1 MMLRPYSLLAELTY
15 QCPLHCPYCS
25 NPTSTIPGS
34 ELSTEEWVRV
44 LREAAALGILQAGFS
59 GGEPLTRPDLAD
71 LVAAAREAGLYTN
84 LITSGVGLTPER
96 ARALRQAGLDAI
108 QISFQAENAA
118 SGDALAGTRA
128 HEQKLNAARAACD
141 AGLPLGLNIVL
152 HRENIDRLEALI
164 ALAEVLEAERLELAH
179 TQYYGWALLNRRRL
193 LPSRT
198 QVEKA
203 AGIAQAAQQRLA
215 GKMEIFYVLPDYYE
229 DRPKP
234 CMQGWGRRFLTV
246 NPGGQVLP
254 CPNALSIP
262 GLAYENVRQKSL
274 EWIWT
279 ESESFNRFRGTA
291 WMPEPCRECPQRE
304 IDFGGC
310 RCQAA
315 LLTGDPAATDPVCGL
330 SPQHHRIETI
340 ISAPTDVNTP
350 SWRPRQNPRLLRQQ

>member
-1 MMLRPYSLLAELTY
+1 MILRPYSLLAELTH

-25 NPTSTIPGS
+25 NPTQKTADP
-34 ELSTEEWVRV
+34 ELSTEEWIRV
-44 LREAAALGILQAGFS
+44 LQEAAALGVLQAGFS
-59 GGEPLTRPDLAD
+59 GGEPLLRPDLGA
-71 LVAAAREAGLYTN
+71 LVAAARAAGLYSN
-84 LITSGVGLTPER
+84 LITSGVGLTEER
-96 ARALRQAGLDAI
+96 ARDLRQAGLDAI

-118 SGDALAGTRA
+118 CGDALAGTRA
-128 HEQKLNAARAACD
+128 HEQKLKAAQAARK

-164 ALAEVLEAERLELAH
+164 ALAESLEAERLELAH
-179 TQYYGWALLNRRRL
+179 TQYYGWALLNRAQL
-193 LPSRT
+193 LPSRA
-198 QVEKA
+198 QAEKA
-203 AGIAQAAQQRLA
+203 AAIATAARRRLE
-215 GKMEIFYVLPDYYE
+215 GRMEIFYVLPDYYE

-234 CMQGWGRRFLTV
+234 CMQGWGRRFVTV

-262 GLAYENVRQKSL
+262 NMAYENVRKRSL

-279 ESESFNRFRGTA
+279 ESESFHRFRGTA

-310 RCQAA
+310 RCQAT

-330 SPQHHRIETI
+330 SPQHHLVEGIMDI
-340 ISAPTDVNTP
+340 ANNPAPAA
-350 SWRPRQNPRLLRQQ
+350 WHPRQNPALT